1 MDEQNFDCT
10 MRGLIRV
17 LLDYPMNMK
26 IDYSSAHEILEILET
41 VYIHND
47 PVMMDAILHPDFGC
61 DADLVGIAS
70 DFDLA

>member
-1 MDEQNFDCT
+1 MDEQNFNCT

-26 IDYSSAHEILEILET
+26 IDYSSAHEIIEILET
-41 VYIHND
+41 IYIQND
-47 PVMMDAILHPDFGC
+47 KVTMESVMHPDFGC